1 MYKYI
6 NKIIR
11 IIILLSA
18 LSIVVITSGRI
29 FNYNLSLSSDK
40 NVKTIDGLPDDLY
53 FIPNLTDDFSYI
65 RHDTVRDRYDVFND
79 DNQKEFYV
87 LLTSPYC
94 DEIRAWGG
102 RLPFAIIVDNDDK
115 IKQLYLLRHSETP
128 SWIEG
133 LENIGFFETW
143 NGMPISDAREL
154 EVDAISG
161 STLTSDAVIRSVKQR
176 LSVYCRVEEEQRS
189 FSNIN
194 YLGIISVLIVLIISL
209 LSFFRPKK
217 AAKFR
222 LLLLL
227 LTVGVLGF
235 WQAKMFSM
243 ANFTNWMLNGLDPYA
258 DFAILIMLILSIV
271 LPLVTNKSFY
281 CQYVC
286 PYGSLQEIA
295 GKIPVKKI
303 KIGHR
308 LAKILNMLKYI
319 LLLTILFVVIF
330 KIEISL
336 EDFEPFSAFRY
347 NFASYIVLSIAV
359 LMLIVSVFNNKFWC
373 KYLCPTGAV
382 LSLLRGKIKKN
393 KGKVGS
399 SAIVALFILFAACTS
414 NGTDNKNKHLS
425 QDMEKENQTIQTIH
439 NRKSV
444 RSYTDAQISNDTLEI
459 LVRAGM
465 AAPSARNVQPWAF
478 IIINDREILDKLG
491 NELANAP
498 MLKTAAAAIVVCGN
512 LDKALIDPDPNYW
525 VQDCAAAS
533 QNILIAAESLGLGAV
548 WTAAFPYEDRIN
560 TVRKN
565 LKIPDNLIPLN
576 VIPLGYPDGEHL
588 PKDKW
593 NDENVFYNAWEE

>member
-1 MYKYI
+1 MNKYI

-53 FIPNLTDDFSYI
+53 FIPNLTDNFSYI

-102 RLPFAIIVDNDDK
+102 RLPFAIIVDNDDE

-133 LENIGFFETW
+133 LENVGFFETW
-143 NGMPISDAREL
+143 NGMTISAAREL

-176 LSVYCRVEEEQRS
+176 LSVYCSVEEEQRS

-194 YLGIISVLIVLIISL
+194 YLGIISVLIVLIVSL
-209 LSFFRPKK
+209 LSFFRPKN

-286 PYGSLQEIA
+286 PYGSLQELA
-295 GKIPVKKI
+295 GKIPVKKM
-303 KIGHR
+303 KIGQR

-319 LLLTILFVVIF
+319 LLLTILFVIIF

-382 LSLLRGKIKKN
+382 LGLLRGRIKKTAD
-393 KGKVGS
+393 KTKTL
-399 SAIVALFILFAACTS
+399 AILVVILSVYSCTA
-414 NGTDNKNKHLS
+414 TV
-425 QDMEKENQTIQTIH
+425 KESDELIIDRNMNTENETLKTIH

-444 RSYTDAQISNDTLEI
+444 RSFKDVLISNDTLEM
-459 LVRAGM
+459 LVRVGM

-498 MLKTAAAAIVVCGN
+498 MLKNAAAAIVVCGN
-512 LDKALIDPDPNYW
+512 LDKALMDPDPNYW
-525 VQDCAAAS
+525 VQDCCAAS

-560 TVRKN
+560 IVRKN

-593 NDENVFYNAWEE
+593 NDEIVFYNEWD